1 MKKKRNRYD
10 GEFKLNSVK
19 LVLNSKGERTMKAI
33 AEDLGI
39 NYWVLVQ
46 WKKEYEEFGES
57 AFLGKKPLSE
67 EQDELRR
74 LKKELETVKMER
86 DILKKAMAIFS
97 KNEK

>member
-1 MKKKRNRYD
+1 MNKKRNRYD

-46 WKKEYEEFGES
+46 CNKEY
-57 AFLGKKPLSE
+57 LQKKIQATFARFFSPDAANLPCG
-67 EQDELRR
+67 LLHR
-74 LKKELETVKMER
+74 LH
-86 DILKKAMAIFS
+86 
-97 KNEK
+97 

>member
-57 AFLGKKPLSE
+57 AFLGKKPLSV

>member
-57 AFLGKKPLSE
+57 AFLGKNPLSE

-74 LKKELETVKMER
+74 LKKELETVKMGR

-97 KNEK
+97 KTEK

>member
-19 LVLNSKGERTMKAI
+19 LVLTSKGERTMKAI

-46 WKKEYEEFGES
+46 WKKEYEEFGEAAVDFQRS
-57 AFLGKKPLSE
+57 VPVFSQRILPETECGLHHY
-67 EQDELRR
+67 
-74 LKKELETVKMER
+74 LK
-86 DILKKAMAIFS
+86 
-97 KNEK
+97 